1 MDKLQ
6 ELRNKKNELVE
17 KSQRADISADELKAI
32 LDEIKAIN
40 EKIKL
45 IEDIIKE
52 KEEGNSDNGDS
63 GNTDGNGDGA
73 RNDESGEQEPK
84 RFKPVMTNETR
95 GAEMENLEYRK
106 AFRNLVS
113 KGIAIPQELRAVS
126 STSDVEDVIPQNLI
140 AQIIDKSRDFGMI
153 FKAVTKT
160 SYAVGQEY
168 PIASF
173 RPIVNYVDEGK
184 GSENQKASTEG
195 KISFNGY
202 KADCRIAWT
211 EETDRMTLDVWEKYF
226 VEKVVEAITIWK
238 ENEIINGESGKITG
252 ILSQT
257 ATFNVEKDT
266 LTYSDLLELE
276 GNLPS
281 GKDSGAK
288 WYMSKKTFFNTFKNI
303 LDEHGN
309 PVASLD
315 HGTDKKI
322 VPYILG
328 REVVYCDEY
337 MPNHNGSGTKAKQV
351 TAFMFDMKD
360 YVFNENYNLGMQR
373 RVNWE
378 TDDHELKCV
387 FRCDGKPLDTDS
399 LITVSRAT
407 DVA

>member
-1 MDKLQ
+1 MKKLKQ
-6 ELRNKKNELVE
+6 LREEKAKLVE
-17 KSQRADISADELKAI
+17 QTKRADLTQEEAKDLLERLK
-32 LDEIKAIN
+32 KVN
-40 EKIKL
+40 
-45 IEDIIKE
+45 EDIALC
-52 KEEGNSDNGDS
+52 EEILEQTQESNSNDD
-63 GNTDGNGDGA
+63 DNGDGA
-73 RNDESGEQEPK
+73 NTDDTRSQKK
-84 RFKPVMTNETR
+84 RFTPIFNPEER
-95 GAEMENLEYRK
+95 GAEEKDLEYRK

-113 KGIAIPQELRAVS
+113 KGIAIPTELRATS
-126 STSDVEDVIPQNLI
+126 STTDVGDVIPQNLI

-153 FKAVTKT
+153 FKAITKT
-160 SYAVGQEY
+160 SFAVGQDY
-168 PIASF
+168 PVSSF
-173 RPIVNYVDEGK
+173 RPTVNYVAEGK
-184 GSENQKASTEG
+184 GSENQKASTSG
-195 KISFNGY
+195 KISFNNY

-238 ENEIINGESGKITG
+238 ENEIINGSGSEASHVTG
-252 ILSQT
+252 ILTQT
-257 ATFNVEKDT
+257 ATFNLEKDT
-266 LTYSDLLELE
+266 LSYSDLLELE
-276 GNLPS
+276 GALPS
-281 GKDSGAK
+281 GKDGGAK

-337 MPNHNGSGTKAKQV
+337 MPNHKGSGTKAKQV
-351 TAFMFDMKD
+351 TAFIFDMKD

-373 RVNWE
+373 RVNWD

-387 FRCDGKPLDTDS
+387 FACDGKPLTTES

>member
-1 MDKLQ
+1 MEKLKR
-6 ELRNKKNELVE
+6 LREE
-17 KSQRADISADELKAI
+17 KAKLAEQSKRADLTQEEATDLLERLKKVNAEIATCEEI
-32 LDEIKAIN
+32 LEQTQD
-40 EKIKL
+40 
-45 IEDIIKE
+45 
-52 KEEGNSDNGDS
+52 NSDS
-63 GNTDGNGDGA
+63 GNTDGNEDGA

-95 GAEMENLEYRK
+95 GAEMEKDLEYRK

-113 KGIAIPQELRAVS
+113 KGIAIPTELRAS
-126 STSDVEDVIPQNLI
+126 TSTSDVGDVIPQNLI

-160 SYAVGQEY
+160 SYPVGQEY
-168 PIASF
+168 PKSAF
-173 RPIVNYVDEGK
+173 RPVVSYVAEGS
-184 GSENQKASTEG
+184 GSQNQKASTEG

-238 ENEIINGESGKITG
+238 ENEIINGKDGKITG
-252 ILSQT
+252 ILSRT

-373 RVNWE
+373 RVNWD